1 MSGRRTIYEIYWEIL
16 VYCRTPRPFTAIIN
30 RCDLNSKTGQEY
42 LEFLTRKGYLSTVT
56 EGEKIRYVS
65 TKEAGEYI
73 CTLQPR
79 CTRDSSIT
87 RRHSGCNNRHYLP
100 LPVRDLR

>member
-73 CTLQPR
+73 VLF
-79 CTRDSSIT
+79 SSLYQ
-87 RRHSGCNNRHYLP
+87 RLFDNPPAFRL
-100 LPVRDLR
+100 